1 MLVVTKPRSS
11 VRMIT
16 VARII
21 SFSGGAAAYTALNYV
36 IFQRTHSAVWVSASL
51 LLTFGV
57 SGLVGPFAGALGDK
71 FDRQKVMIAS
81 DLVAAIFFAALAF
94 VEAPWLLLL
103 LAFLGAVGEAP
114 MWSASGAAI
123 PNLVDREDL
132 PWANSMI
139 QLGFNT
145 GLMIG
150 PAIGGALVAAT
161 GPRWVFVINAASFV
175 ISAGLMATVRRPF
188 QGERADDEE
197 FRGVRAGILFVLR
210 DRVLRAMTSAWF
222 VWVLGIGL
230 VMVADIPFAELF
242 DAGALGYGLMVTAWG
257 AGSVVGSF
265 AGRLLSERTEGRALV
280 LGTLCVAVF
289 MGAVAVSPW
298 FWFVL
303 FGIFASGLGDAFTMV
318 AERNVV
324 QRRTPDAVRSRV
336 MAATEAAISIAFLV
350 SFLIAGF
357 VVNAVGPRWAYGVG
371 AAGTGLAVLILLPV
385 LRELRPSETP
395 VSA

>member
-103 LAFLGAVGEAP
+103 LAFLGAVGESP

-188 QGERADDEE
+188 QGERAEGEE
-197 FRGVRAGILFVLR
+197 FHGIRAGILFVLR

-242 DAGALGYGLMVTAWG
+242 DAGSLGYGLMVTAWG

-303 FGIFASGLGDAFTMV
+303 LGIFTSGLGDAFTMV

-371 AAGTGLAVLILLPV
+371 AVGTGLAVLILLPV